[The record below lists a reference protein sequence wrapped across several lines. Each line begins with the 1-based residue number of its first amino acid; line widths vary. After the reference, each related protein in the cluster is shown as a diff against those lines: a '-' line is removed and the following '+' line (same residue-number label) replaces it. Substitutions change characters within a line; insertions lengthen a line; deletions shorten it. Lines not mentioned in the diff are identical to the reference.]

1 VKSAVEKLSPTRVK
15 LTIDL
20 EFTELAPHI
29 KDAYQSISE
38 KIVIPGFRKGK
49 VPQAMIDQRVGRGS
63 VLDEAINAAL
73 PVFYSQA
80 VREHEVLVVGRPN
93 VDITELEDNKKV
105 AFTVEVEVRPE
116 IELPDFSK
124 ISVKVD
130 DVAVTEKDIEEQ
142 VDSLRARFGTLTA
155 VEKDAATG
163 DFVSIDLVAKVDGKE
178 IEGGSANGISY
189 EVGSGKMIEGLDEV
203 LVGLK
208 VEDQK
213 TFNAPLVG
221 MAEGEI
227 GEVTVTLKAVKTRE
241 LPELNDEFA
250 KLASEF
256 DTLTELRA
264 DVSERLTRL
273 KSMEQGA
280 QARDL
285 LVQQL
290 LDTLE
295 IPIPE
300 GIVEEEVTAH
310 LEKENRLDDTA
321 HRAEVIEEVK
331 KSLATEF
338 LLDAIVRAE
347 NVQVSEAELTEYL
360 IRSSARYGMAPE
372 QFVQEISK
380 SGQITS
386 VVADV
391 SRTKA
396 LAVVLEQVAVEDAS
410 GRKVDLE
417 ALRPK
422 PEIAEPT
429 E

>member
-1 VKSAVEKLSPTRVK
+1 MKSAVEKLSPTRVK

-29 KDAYQSISE
+29 KNAYQSISE

-116 IELPDFSK
+116 IDLPDFSK

>member
-1 VKSAVEKLSPTRVK
+1 MKSAVEKLSPTRVK

-29 KDAYQSISE
+29 KNAYQSISE

-116 IELPDFSK
+116 IDLPDFSK

-221 MAEGEI
+221 MADGEI

>member
-29 KDAYQSISE
+29 KNAYQSISE

>member
-1 VKSAVEKLSPTRVK
+1 MKSAVEKLSPTRVK

-80 VREHEVLVVGRPN
+80 VREHEVLAVGRPN

-105 AFTVEVEVRPE
+105 AFTVEVEIRPE
-116 IELPDFSK
+116 IDLPDFSK
-124 ISVKVD
+124 ISIKVD

-360 IRSSARYGMAPE
+360 IRSSTRYGMALE
-372 QFVQEISK
+372 LFVDEISN

-396 LAVVLEQVAVEDAS
+396 LAVVLERIAVEDAS

>member
-1 VKSAVEKLSPTRVK
+1 MKSAVEKLSPTRVK

-29 KDAYQSISE
+29 KNAYQSISE

-116 IELPDFSK
+116 IDLPDFSN

-142 VDSLRARFGTLTA
+142 VDSLRARFCTLTA

>member
-1 VKSAVEKLSPTRVK
+1 MKSAVEKLSPTRVK

-29 KDAYQSISE
+29 KNAYQSISE

-116 IELPDFSK
+116 IDLPDFSK

-142 VDSLRARFGTLTA
+142 VDSLRARFSTLTA

-221 MAEGEI
+221 MADGEI

>member
-163 DFVSIDLVAKVDGKE
+163 DFVSIDLVAKVNGKE

-221 MAEGEI
+221 MADGEI

>member
-1 VKSAVEKLSPTRVK
+1 MKSAVEKLSPTRVK

-116 IELPDFSK
+116 IDLPDFSK

-163 DFVSIDLVAKVDGKE
+163 DFVSIDLVAKVNGKE

-391 SRTKA
+391 SRAKA

>member
-1 VKSAVEKLSPTRVK
+1 MKSAVEKLSPTRVK

-105 AFTVEVEVRPE
+105 AFTVEVEIRPE
-116 IELPDFSK
+116 IDLPDFSK
-124 ISVKVD
+124 ISIKVD

-221 MAEGEI
+221 MADGEI

-300 GIVEEEVTAH
+300 GIVEEEVSAH

>member
-1 VKSAVEKLSPTRVK
+1 MKSAVEKLSPTRVK

-29 KDAYQSISE
+29 KNAYQSISE

-116 IELPDFSK
+116 IDLPDFSK
-124 ISVKVD
+124 ISIKVD

-372 QFVQEISK
+372 QFLQEISN

-391 SRTKA
+391 SRAKA

>member
-1 VKSAVEKLSPTRVK
+1 MKSAVEKLSPTRVK

-116 IELPDFSK
+116 IDLPDFSK

>member
-1 VKSAVEKLSPTRVK
+1 MKSAVEKLSPTRVK

-29 KDAYQSISE
+29 KNAYQSISE

-116 IELPDFSK
+116 IDLPDFSK
-124 ISVKVD
+124 ISIKVD

-221 MAEGEI
+221 MTEGEI

-372 QFVQEISK
+372 QFVQEISN

-391 SRTKA
+391 SRAKA

>member
-116 IELPDFSK
+116 IDLPDFSK

>member
-1 VKSAVEKLSPTRVK
+1 MKSAVEKLSPTRVK

-116 IELPDFSK
+116 IDLPDFSK

-221 MAEGEI
+221 MADGEI
-227 GEVTVTLKAVKTRE
+227 GDITVTLKAVKTRE

-290 LDTLE
+290 LDTLK

-396 LAVVLEQVAVEDAS
+396 LAVVLERVAVEDAS

>member
-1 VKSAVEKLSPTRVK
+1 MKSAVEKLSPTRVK

-116 IELPDFSK
+116 IDLPDFSK
-124 ISVKVD
+124 ISIKVD

-290 LDTLE
+290 LDTLK

-396 LAVVLEQVAVEDAS
+396 LAVVLERVAVEDAS